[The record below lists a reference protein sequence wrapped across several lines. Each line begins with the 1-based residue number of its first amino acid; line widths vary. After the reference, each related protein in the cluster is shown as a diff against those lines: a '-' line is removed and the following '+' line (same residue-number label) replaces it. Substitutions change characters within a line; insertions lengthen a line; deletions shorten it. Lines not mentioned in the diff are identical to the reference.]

1 MFVSPSPKTMDLRAQ
16 RVLMNVRVSMRPNFM
31 GGLTWCKWGPPRY
44 QQFQWRRLSK
54 FPMNSCEVY
63 HSMYIQYYT
72 SSLHVQYID
81 IYIYVIDIYTHICDI
96 YIYIHNVFLCC
107 NSLSCCLLILHFLCR
122 YSFCKR
128 NRVTWGTCQE
138 CFVVADFG
146 ASGAHSLKPTKMTIP
161 QVESWNWTKVHPK

>member
-1 MFVSPSPKTMDLRAQ
+1 MVELWLNDAMFVSPSPKTMDLRAQ

-81 IYIYVIDIYTHICDI
+81 IYIYIYVIDIYTHICDI
-96 YIYIHNVFLCC
+96 YIYMGARCTFL
-107 NSLSCCLLILHFLCR
+107 
-122 YSFCKR
+122 
-128 NRVTWGTCQE
+128 
-138 CFVVADFG
+138 APPPPP
-146 ASGAHSLKPTKMTIP
+146 PTPMVWSPTIP
-161 QVESWNWTKVHPK
+161 RPVPHRTSSNSSSTSTSTTYY